1 MKALVSIT
9 NLVNRFGDQA
19 VHDGLALE
27 VRKGEILAVVG
38 GSGSGKTVLLRS
50 MLGLL
55 TPTAGTVEVM
65 GRCVTEGDP
74 PPFERLGVVFQHSA
88 LFSQLTVC
96 ENVAFP
102 VMRHARTS
110 MRTAREL
117 AEIRLQMAGLEPADF
132 NKHPAEL
139 SGGMRK
145 RAGLARALV
154 LDPALLFLDEPT
166 GGLDPVSAT
175 EFDAL
180 IEYLHRTLE
189 LTVVMIT
196 HDLATLYRVSDRVA
210 ALCGGLALVG
220 SLAEVAAVDDPWIR
234 EYFGNERARA
244 ARQLGEG
251 RA

>member
-1 MKALVSIT
+1 MKPRIT
-9 NLVNRFGDQA
+9 IKDLINRFGDQT
-19 VHDGLALE
+19 VHDGLDLDVHE
-27 VRKGEILAVVG
+27 GEILGVVG

-50 MLGLL
+50 MLGLH

-110 MRTAREL
+110 MRTGREL
-117 AEIRLQMAGLEPADF
+117 AEIKLQMAGLEPADF
-132 NKHPAEL
+132 NKYPAEL

-145 RAGLARALV
+145 RVGLARALV

-166 GGLDPVSAT
+166 GGLDPVSAS

-189 LTVVMIT
+189 LTVIMIT
-196 HDLATLYRVSDRVA
+196 HDLATLYRNSDRVA
-210 ALCGGLALVG
+210 ALCGGRALVG
-220 SLAEVAAVDDPWIR
+220 SLAEVAALDDPWIQ
-234 EYFGNERARA
+234 EYFGNERALA
-244 ARQLGEG
+244 ARQLEEG

>member
-1 MKALVSIT
+1 VNPLIAIT
-9 NLVNRFGDQA
+9 DLVNRFGDQT
-19 VHDGLALE
+19 VHDGLELD
-27 VRKGEILAVVG
+27 VHKGEILAVVG

-50 MLGLL
+50 MLGLHA
-55 TPTAGTVEVM
+55 PTSGTVEVM
-65 GRCVTEGDP
+65 DRCVTEGDP

-117 AEIRLQMAGLEPADF
+117 AEIKLQMAGLERSDF
-132 NKHPAEL
+132 DKYPSEL

-145 RAGLARALV
+145 RVGLARALV

-166 GGLDPVSAT
+166 GGLDPVSAS

-210 ALCGGLALVG
+210 ALCGGRALVG
-220 SLAEVAAVDDPWIR
+220 PLAEVAASDEPWIR

-244 ARQLGEG
+244 ARQLEEG